1 MSHTFATMM
10 VPAAAF
16 PTSHPV
22 RLTQHDIVSADYA
35 HPVMYSITTTGCGL
49 VAVALSVQ
57 DVMNCVPNASH
68 ARVCKQPTATMSCLY
83 KVQPPHAYL
92 ATHASS

>member
-1 MSHTFATMM
+1 MM

-68 ARVCKQPTATMSCLY
+68 ARVCKQPTATMSQRARAETRWSLPSLY
-83 KVQPPHAYL
+83 QSL
-92 ATHASS
+92 GF